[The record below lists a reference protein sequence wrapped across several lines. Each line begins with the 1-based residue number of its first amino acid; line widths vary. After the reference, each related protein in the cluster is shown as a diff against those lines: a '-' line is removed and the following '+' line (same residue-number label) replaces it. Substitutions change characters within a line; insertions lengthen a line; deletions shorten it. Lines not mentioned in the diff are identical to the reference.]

1 MVLVSFLINAN
12 RYYEEDYEE
21 DVNQPEFI
29 NWPQFLLVDNNMN
42 NTPQITWTKVFKL
55 PRSLI
60 LLTVLNA

>member
-29 NWPQFLLVDNNMN
+29 NWPQILLVDNNMN
-42 NTPQITWTKVFKL
+42 NTPQITW
-55 PRSLI
+55 I
-60 LLTVLNA
+60 LLSVLNA